1 MRYLVANKKNIDRLA
16 NDDLLYEIL
25 AMRGVENPREL
36 LNLSPNVLCDAYDFR
51 NIDDAVDLFFR
62 HVGWLKDNIHIIID
76 SDVDGLTSASTVYE
90 YIKRYSGIECTY
102 DTHTKKQ
109 HGLYEEI
116 VARIPDG
123 TDLVIIPDAGSDER
137 SRKWIE
143 YIVDHECDVIVLDH
157 HEISGW
163 DDDCIYESDKGYK
176 AIIINNQ
183 DGYYNNPT
191 LSGVGVVFKFLE
203 IVDDR
208 YSHPDVEAR
217 DFLGYVALGMIAD
230 LMDLRNPETRFLT
243 LSGLKYL
250 TEDSCL
256 LDAIVQHNSY
266 AIQDK
271 ITIQSVGWNVAPL
284 LNACFRQ
291 GARED
296 KLDMFEAMV
305 SIGSDRTYVYQPTRP
320 SKNNP
325 NKEPIEEDLVHH
337 MIRVMET
344 LKREQDRQ
352 KKENTKILIKIIEDT
367 NLKDSKIIIL
377 DTTGIINPTHTGIT
391 ANELAKRYQ
400 RPVLLLTEYNDEEY
414 GGSGRNY
421 DKFELDNLNE
431 FVCNSGLAEAN
442 GHNNSFGLKIR
453 KDNVDNFMEYC
464 NRELA
469 DADIRPIY
477 HVDFEIPITRLK
489 EKHVKQVGKWQD
501 LFGGKG
507 MDAPL
512 FAITGIHIDSTDIKL
527 LKNLMKFE
535 VEINGQNLTFIRK
548 FTSADLYKEIIHEAT
563 ITRGNRSGESG
574 NKKLDITIIGRF
586 TINEWNGKEYPQIE
600 IVEIETEISKDNKRR
615 RRL

>member
-1 MRYLVANKKNIDRLA
+1 MRYLVANKKDLNRLT

-25 AMRGVENPREL
+25 KMRGVENPQEL
-36 LNLSPNVLCDAYDFR
+36 LNLSPDVLCNPYKFK
-51 NIDDAVDLFFR
+51 NINQAVDLFHH
-62 HVGWLKDNIHIIID
+62 HVSWLKGNIHIIID
-76 SDVDGLTSASTVYE
+76 SDVDGLTSASTIYG
-90 YIKRYSGIECTY
+90 YIKKYSSIECTY

-109 HGLYEEI
+109 HGVYEDI
-116 VARIPDG
+116 VSRIPQG
-123 TDLVIIPDAGSDER
+123 TDLLIVPDAGSDER
-137 SRKWIE
+137 SYDWIK
-143 YIVDHECDVIVLDH
+143 YIVDHGCDVIVLDH

-163 DDDCIYESDKGYK
+163 KDGVYESDKGNM
-176 AIIINNQ
+176 AVLVNNQ
-183 DGYYNNPT
+183 DGSYDNPT

-203 IVDDR
+203 VMDELHE
-208 YSHPDVEAR
+208 HPEVEAR

-250 TEDSCL
+250 TEDSSL
-256 LDAIVQHNSY
+256 LNAIVERNSY
-266 AIQDK
+266 AIQNK
-271 ITIQSVGWNVAPL
+271 ITIQSVGWNVAPM

-291 GARED
+291 GTRED
-296 KLDMFEAMV
+296 KLNMFEAMV
-305 SIGSDRTYVYQPTRP
+305 DIGSDRVYGYQPLRAT
-320 SKNNP
+320 KDNP
-325 NKEPIEEDLVHH
+325 NKEYVEEDLVHH

-344 LKREQDRQ
+344 LKREQDKQ
-352 KKENTKILIKIIEDT
+352 KKENTKILIKIIEET
-367 NLKDSKIIIL
+367 NLKDNKIIIL

-391 ANELAKRYQ
+391 ANELAKKYQ

-431 FVCNSGLAEAN
+431 FVCSSGLADAN
-442 GHNNSFGLKIR
+442 GHANSFGIKIR
-453 KDNVDNFMEYC
+453 KDNVDAFVEYC
-464 NRELA
+464 NTELVN
-469 DADIRPIY
+469 ADIRPIY
-477 HVDFEIPITRLK
+477 HVDFEIPVTRLK

-512 FAITGIHIDSTDIKL
+512 FAVTGIKVDSTDIKL
-527 LKNLMKFE
+527 LKNLMKFDL
-535 VEINGQNLTFIRK
+535 EINGQTLTFIRK
-548 FTSADLYKEIIHEAT
+548 FTSADLYKQIIHEADV
-563 ITRGNRSGESG
+563 TRGNRSGESG
-574 NKKLDITIIGRF
+574 NKKLDVTIIGRF